1 MDQEN
6 FVSKNGAN
14 PLVYP
19 GKFIIILTFIAFKNS
34 WEKQKAYVVGF

>member
-14 PLVYP
+14 LLAYP
-19 GKFIIILTFIAFKNS
+19 GKFIVILTYIAFKNS
-34 WEKQKAYVVGF
+34 WGKQKAYGVGF